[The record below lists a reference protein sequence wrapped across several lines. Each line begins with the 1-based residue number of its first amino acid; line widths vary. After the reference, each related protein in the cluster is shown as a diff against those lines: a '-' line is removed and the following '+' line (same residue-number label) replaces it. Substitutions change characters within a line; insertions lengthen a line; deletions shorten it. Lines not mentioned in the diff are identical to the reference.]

1 MKRLRLLPLLA
12 LALAF
17 TLAACSSL
25 QRTVTPGRDPAALRE
40 VFVATN
46 LNDNHG
52 LGRRL
57 AAAFR
62 ARGLRAE
69 SGPLTLL
76 PKSAEA
82 VVSYQDRWAWD
93 FGNHMVYLRLSLHDP
108 GELQPF
114 ATATR
119 QRNIAKSTNLDEV
132 IPAVVAELLAPAPA
146 TNR

>member
-1 MKRLRLLPLLA
+1 VKRLLTLLGVVLA
-12 LALAF
+12 L
-17 TLAACSSL
+17 TLTACSSL
-25 QRTVTPGRDPAALRE
+25 QRTVNPGRDPAALGE
-40 VFVATN
+40 VFIATN

-76 PKSAEA
+76 PKTAEA
-82 VVSYQDRWAWD
+82 VVQYQDRWAWD
-93 FGNHMVYLRLSLHDP
+93 FGDHMVYLRLTLHDP

-114 ATATR
+114 ATATH
-119 QRNIAKSTNLDEV
+119 QRNIAQSTNLDEA
-132 IPAVVAELLAPAPA
+132 IPAVVAELLAPTQAH
-146 TNR
+146 

>member
-12 LALAF
+12 VALAF
-17 TLAACSSL
+17 TLAACTSL
-25 QRTVTPGRDPAALRE
+25 DRTVTPGRDPSALRE

-57 AAAFR
+57 AVAFR

-76 PKSAEA
+76 PKTAEA
-82 VVSYQDRWAWD
+82 VVHYQDRWAWD
-93 FGNHMVYLRLSLHDP
+93 FGEHMVYLRLSLHDP
-108 GELQPF
+108 GELHPY
-114 ATATR
+114 ASATR
-119 QRNIAKSTNLDEV
+119 QRHIAKSTNLDEV
-132 IPAVVAELLAPAPA
+132 LPAVVAELLAPTP
-146 TNR
+146 RP

>member
-1 MKRLRLLPLLA
+1 MKRLLTLLGVVLA
-12 LALAF
+12 L
-17 TLAACSSL
+17 TLTACSSL
-25 QRTVTPGRDPAALRE
+25 QRTVNPGRDPAALGE
-40 VFVATN
+40 VFIATN

-76 PKSAEA
+76 PKTAEA
-82 VVSYQDRWAWD
+82 VVQYQDRWAWD
-93 FGNHMVYLRLSLHDP
+93 FGDHMVYLRLTLHDP

-114 ATATR
+114 ATATH
-119 QRNIAKSTNLDEV
+119 QRNIAQSTNLDEA
-132 IPAVVAELLAPAPA
+132 IPAVVAELLAPTQAH
-146 TNR
+146 

>member
-1 MKRLRLLPLLA
+1 MKRLRILPLFTV
-12 LALAF
+12 ALAF

-25 QRTVTPGRDPAALRE
+25 QRTVNPGRDPAALRE

-46 LNDNHG
+46 LNDNHA

-62 ARGLRAE
+62 AHGLRAE

-76 PKSAEA
+76 PKTAEA
-82 VVSYQDRWAWD
+82 VVQYQDRWAWD
-93 FGNHMVYLRLSLHDP
+93 FGDHMVYLRLSLHDP

-119 QRNIAKSTNLDEV
+119 QRNIAKSTNLDEA
-132 IPAVVAELLAPAPA
+132 IPAVVAELLAPAP
-146 TNR
+146 RP